1 MIFEKF
7 NYKILS
13 TTFIRYSNIY
23 INRQYN
29 DDDKKN
35 EKIFINDKIYIR
47 RIYNL
52 KFKIFRFIFQMH
64 FTREKLKIKY
74 FDREYIKDFF
84 FCILLLYFL
93 FIDNFDIYRNIYKV
107 FKVFY
112 FILTNLNYKKR
123 RKFANIF
130 TLILKLYNII
140 FKYVMKVFFKSIK
153 KLNRDLNFEINDEI
167 KKIYIYTI
175 TLIDDIFQ
183 QIENKNFAYYSA
195 QKSY

>member
-1 MIFEKF
+1 
-7 NYKILS
+7 
-13 TTFIRYSNIY
+13 
-23 INRQYN
+23 
-29 DDDKKN
+29 
-35 EKIFINDKIYIR
+35 
-47 RIYNL
+47 
-52 KFKIFRFIFQMH
+52 MH